1 MYMWVRMWIYY
12 IILIFTPAEDVF
24 FVRKVKNSNW
34 FGDKM
39 TESGKLLKM
48 EVDYSDTVDKSLPE
62 LQEMA
67 KVRDFQ
73 R

>member
-1 MYMWVRMWIYY
+1 MYMWVRVDLLH
-12 IILIFTPAEDVF
+12 ILTPAEDVF
-24 FVRKVKNSNW
+24 FVRKVFW

-48 EVDYSDTVDKSLPE
+48 EVDYSDAVDKSLPE